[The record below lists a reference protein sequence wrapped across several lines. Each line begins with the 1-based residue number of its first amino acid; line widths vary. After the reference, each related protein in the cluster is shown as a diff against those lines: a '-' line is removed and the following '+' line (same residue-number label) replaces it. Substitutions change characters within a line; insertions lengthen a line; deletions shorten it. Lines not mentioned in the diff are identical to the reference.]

1 MENKEEKK
9 LSSLVLDL
17 EETIM
22 DLKGFK
28 GMFLALEEALFYSGN
43 WDKENYR
50 YMVHHMFR
58 FISEIDRDLEKT
70 FNGLKEKASINSNSD
85 QAKNWLNRLFYKIII
100 L

>member
-22 DLKGFK
+22 DVEGFK

-58 FISEIDRDLEKT
+58 FISEINRDLKKT
-70 FNGLKEKASINSNSD
+70 FDELKEKATNINDSD
-85 QAKNWLNRLFYKIII
+85 QANS
-100 L
+100 